1 MGAFGLTGTAG
12 KPIPLTMA
20 ETVTL
25 EFLGRQFERVFA
37 ELTAIRAEQT
47 SIREDLHLLTAIVLR
62 HDETLT
68 RLLDQVRVMVAQHN
82 RFDARLRRLEEART
96 E

>member
-1 MGAFGLTGTAG
+1 MTHAG
-12 KPIPLTMA
+12 REAKFPDMA
-20 ETVTL
+20 ESVTL

-37 ELTAIRAEQT
+37 ELSAIRAEQA
-47 SIREDLHLLTAIVLR
+47 SLREDLHVLTAIVLR

-68 RLLDQVRVMVAQHN
+68 RLLEQMRAMVVQHQ